1 MYSIPSWAADN
12 YEWTEN
18 NYDFTLDGYYFKI
31 RSTNE
36 VEVTYKKHGVYVSNG
51 NIVGEEYSGSGGS
64 DKNII
69 IPSSVVYNGRSYSV
83 TSIGEHAFGY
93 SNSLESIIIPNS
105 VKSIGDGAF
114 GGCFKLTSITLP
126 NSITYISQYAFSTG
140 WGSYCENLTEIY
152 VPCGEI
158 KWFQQMLPSKYQSYA
173 KYSPLPYTITTH
185 ATNGTVS
192 APQNSCD
199 ALELSAQPN
208 TGYHFAKWSDGDIN
222 NPRTVQLTQDTFF
235 TAEFAINKYSIQAV
249 SGNTSM
255 GRAAGSTIAEH
266 FENISLTATPLYG
279 YHFSYWESDGKK
291 YYTNPL
297 TVSVSKEATYT
308 AYFQPNNYK
317 VGASCN
323 TTQGTVS
330 APTAA
335 TYLEIIS
342 VTASANYGYHFAQW
356 SDGDINNPRT
366 VQLTKD
372 TSFTAEFAKN
382 TYTITTVSNNLEYG
396 YTYGGR
402 TAEYQESI
410 ELTAVPQIGHHF
422 SYWQC
427 GSTYY
432 TNNPV
437 TVVVLEDATY
447 TALFGINTYYLT
459 VNANP
464 SQGYVTAPS
473 QAEFLKEVKMTAT
486 PLNGYVFTQW
496 SDGDT
501 SNPRTVQLT
510 QDTSFTA
517 EFAKAKYAITTSVN
531 DEEGGTVIGDAEVE
545 YLTSVTLTATANYG
559 YHFDHWES
567 GSKTYTSNPLTVTVT
582 GSTAYK
588 AFFARNTYSISA
600 NSNNTSWGSVTA
612 PTQAEYMR
620 SITLTATAA
629 NGCHFVQWNDG
640 ETDNPRK
647 VKITQDTT
655 FTAEFAITTSG
666 SCGDNL
672 TWSYR
677 NNKLTISGSGA
688 MYTYTATTAPW
699 RLLVS
704 DIYSVVIPEGL
715 TDISSNAF
723 NNCQNL
729 TSVIWNA
736 VNCAAPTSEA
746 DAPFYAIRT
755 KIRSFTFGESVK
767 KVPAYL
773 CYEMSAITS
782 ITFGSNVTN
791 IGKHTFESCE
801 DLASITCEASIPPTC
816 GTDAFTGV
824 SIFIPVHVPHLSID
838 KYAKAPI
845 WKEFDAF
852 SSIQA
857 ENKPVSEV
865 TVTPSEN
872 SVVIEWPAAT
882 GAEVYT
888 LVIERNGVQFCILSF
903 NAQGQLLGI
912 SFAPSRNGAHKSQTA
927 TQTATGWQFTITSL
941 ESGTTYDYLVTAQKA
956 DDTPVY
962 SQSGTFTTT
971 GVATSIDQITNDQS
985 PITDKIIKDN
995 QILILRGSHTYT
1007 LTGAEV
1013 K

>member
-1 MYSIPSWAADN
+1 MPIIDNIRYADTYLIEAVDKTLSTYTIKEGTKWIGNSAFYGCTGLTSITIPS
-12 YEWTEN
+12 
-18 NYDFTLDGYYFKI
+18 
-31 RSTNE
+31 
-36 VEVTYKKHGVYVSNG
+36 
-51 NIVGEEYSGSGGS
+51 
-64 DKNII
+64 
-69 IPSSVVYNGRSYSV
+69 SV
-83 TSIGEHAFGY
+83 TSIGGVAFRDCTGLT
-93 SNSLESIIIPNS
+93 SVIIPDNVTSIGNSAFRDCTSLTSVAIPNS
-105 VKSIGDGAF
+105 IISIEYGAF
-114 GGCFKLTSITLP
+114 SGCTDLTDIYVTCGDLDRVKQLLDNDSRVKYMPYPAYSITKVGD
-126 NSITYISQYAFSTG
+126 NG
-140 WGSYCENLTEIY
+140 
-152 VPCGEI
+152 
-158 KWFQQMLPSKYQSYA
+158 
-173 KYSPLPYTITTH
+173 TITKT
-185 ATNGTVS
+185 TT
-192 APQNSCD
+192 PTTICD
-199 ALELSAQPN
+199 EPYVTFTAQPN
-208 TGYHFAKWSDGDIN
+208 TGYHFTQWSDGDIN

-291 YYTNPL
+291 HYTNPL

-323 TTQGTVS
+323 TTQGKVS
-330 APTAA
+330 APTTA
-335 TYLEIIS
+335 TYLETIS

-356 SDGDINNPRT
+356 SDGSKENPREVLI
-366 VQLTKD
+366 VQD
-372 TSFTAEFAKN
+372 TTFTAEFAKN
-382 TYTITTVSNNLEYG
+382 QYSVQAISENNVKGSTSGSTVTDYMNNVEIAAIPQYGYHFAYWMSDSEKFYDNPLSVTVRSDVDYTAYFDLNTYIIDTHTNPVQGLISAPAEAKYMEQITITATANKG
-396 YTYGGR
+396 Y
-402 TAEYQESI
+402 
-410 ELTAVPQIGHHF
+410 HF
-422 SYWQC
+422 S
-427 GSTYY
+427 
-432 TNNPV
+432 
-437 TVVVLEDATY
+437 
-447 TALFGINTYYLT
+447 
-459 VNANP
+459 
-464 SQGYVTAPS
+464 
-473 QAEFLKEVKMTAT
+473 K
-486 PLNGYVFTQW
+486 W
-496 SDGDT
+496 SDGDIN
-501 SNPRTVQLT
+501 NPRTIQLT

-517 EFAKAKYAITTSVN
+517 EFAKAKYAIITSVN

-559 YHFDHWES
+559 YHFDHWEA
-567 GSKTYTSNPLTVTVT
+567 GSKTYSSNPLTVTVT
-582 GSTAYK
+582 GSAAYK

-629 NGCHFVQWNDG
+629 NGCHFAQWNDG

-729 TSVIWNA
+729 TYVIWNA
-736 VNCAAPTSEA
+736 VNCTAPSDEA
-746 DAPFYAIRT
+746 SAPFYAIRT

-773 CYEMSAITS
+773 CYEMSALTS
-782 ITFGSNVTN
+782 ITLGSNVTN
-791 IGKHTFESCE
+791 IGKHAFESCE

-824 SIFIPVHVPHLSID
+824 SIFIPVHVPHLSLE

-857 ENKPVSEV
+857 ENKPVSDV
-865 TVTPSEN
+865 TVTPLEN

-888 LVIERNGVQFCILSF
+888 LVIERNGVPFCILSF

-927 TQTATGWQFTITSL
+927 TQTATGWQFTVTSL
-941 ESGTTYDYLVTAQKA
+941 DSGTTYDYLVTAKKA

-962 SQSGTFTTT
+962 SKSGTFTTT

-985 PITDKIIKDN
+985 PITNKVIRDG
-995 QILILRGSHTYT
+995 QILILRGDRTYT
-1007 LTGAEV
+1007 LTGVEV